1 MLVIVLSLLVMS
13 STSADADGT
22 NWLIGPVIGVRLGSR
37 VGPSGVFGVEG
48 GVGAGP
54 ERLNLGFEHRDDK
67 VLGYIELDPW
77 FLVGASLGFGIDSNG
92 DPQPVLGVWEGLPIK
107 NASCDV
113 GSNQYQRE
121 VTIAGG
127 YRYTGVHELYFTI
140 KAGVSQSL
148 CLPTD

>member
-1 MLVIVLSLLVMS
+1 MRMLVIVLSLLALS
-13 STSADADGT
+13 STRADADGT
-22 NWLIGPVIGVRLGSR
+22 NWLIGPVIGIRLGSYA
-37 VGPSGVFGVEG
+37 GSAGVFGVEG

-77 FLVGASLGFGIDSNG
+77 YLVGGSLGVGVDSDG
-92 DPQPVLGVWEGLPIK
+92 EVQPVLGLWEGLPLK
-107 NASCDV
+107 DTSC
-113 GSNQYQRE
+113 GGGYQRQ

-140 KAGVSQSL
+140 KAGVSEGL
-148 CLPTD
+148 CLFGD